1 MGNKMK
7 GMAFSEPMILALLN
21 TKPNHWPPVAI
32 DESKP
37 FKSQTRREHGLKDFN
52 KDPDHALFH
61 PAQAE
66 DGSWIFWYPN
76 PVSDAE
82 TAKRYKDGGIKPR
95 YKVGEIVYCKEAIY
109 RGLDN
114 MTLYQAGGDHW
125 IGELYGETLVWNWKP
140 SKLAAMY
147 MPHDL
152 HRMELEIKAVRVE
165 RLQDITE
172 ADAVA
177 EGIEHLFS
185 AEEMSESPEMM
196 VYANSWKN
204 YLWHGHDGL
213 KKKQVDSWPHQFS
226 SYQSAVKSYSSLWES
241 ISGPG
246 SWDSNPW
253 VFAYEFARVK

>member
-1 MGNKMK
+1 MK
-7 GMAFSEPMILALLN
+7 GISFLTPMVLALLN
-21 TKPNHWPPVAI
+21 TKPGVWPAEPI
-32 DESKP
+32 DPNKP
-37 FKSQTRREHGLKDFN
+37 FKWQTRRIVKPQPTKLYF
-52 KDPDHALFH
+52 P
-61 PAQAE
+61 
-66 DGSWIFWYPN
+66 
-76 PVSDAE
+76 
-82 TAKRYKDGGIKPR
+82 GIKGGKPSWPANFEGEALWSGKTIQSKYR
-95 YKVGEIVYCKEAIY
+95 PGEIVYVKEGLYLGVKEDTFLAPTPVIY
-109 RGLDN
+109 YDADGANSGKSWR
-114 MTLYQAGGDHW
+114 
-125 IGELYGETLVWNWKP
+125 WKR
-140 SKLAAMY
+140 SKIPPIFMPRDLA
-147 MPHDL
+147 
-152 HRMELEIKAVRVE
+152 RMELEIKAVRVE